1 VRDEAHRFAVSYH
14 RQLRGKRM
22 TASALDG
29 VPGLGPARRKRLVAE
44 IGSIKAVR
52 LASKESLEALPWLP
66 KPVAEALWEKI
77 HGANGVGPVAKAK
90 S

>member
-1 VRDEAHRFAVSYH
+1 
-14 RQLRGKRM
+14 M

-44 IGSIKAVR
+44 MGSIKAVR
-52 LASKESLEALPWLP
+52 QASKESLEALPWLP

-77 HGANGVGPVAKAK
+77 HSANGVGRVAKAT

>member
-1 VRDEAHRFAVSYH
+1 MTVSV
-14 RQLRGKRM
+14 
-22 TASALDG
+22 LDG

-44 IGSIKAVR
+44 LGSVKAVR
-52 LASKESLEALPWLP
+52 QASKESLEALPWLP

-77 HGANGVGPVAKAK
+77 HGVKELGPGRKAT